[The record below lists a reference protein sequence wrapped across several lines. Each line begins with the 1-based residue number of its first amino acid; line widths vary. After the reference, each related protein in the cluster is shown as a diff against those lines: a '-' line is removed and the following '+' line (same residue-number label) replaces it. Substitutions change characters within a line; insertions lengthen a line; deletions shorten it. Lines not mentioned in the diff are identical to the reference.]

1 MLAWAYSTIENDGT
15 AALNCVNKLQKLP
28 DKHHDNFTSFLA
40 VKCYCQLNRNH
51 EAETEFLSLCSAD
64 GVPKEM
70 FMELITVS
78 VQPFLVGVHLT
89 HSDLV
94 PC

>member
-15 AALNCVNKLQKLP
+15 AALNCVNKLQDLS

-40 VKCYCQLNRNH
+40 VKCYCQLNRSH
-51 EAETEFLSLCSAD
+51 EAETEFLSLCSVD

-70 FMELITVS
+70 FMELFTVS
-78 VQPFLVGVHLT
+78 VHPFLVAAPLMYNDFVT
-89 HSDLV
+89 
-94 PC
+94 